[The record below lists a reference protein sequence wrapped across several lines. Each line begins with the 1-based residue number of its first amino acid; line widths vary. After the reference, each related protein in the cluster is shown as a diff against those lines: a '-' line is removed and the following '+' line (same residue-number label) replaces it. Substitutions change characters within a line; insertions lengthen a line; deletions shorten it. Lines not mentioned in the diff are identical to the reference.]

1 MKYKLYKNI
10 TLPLKN
16 VFSIVLLQGLSGDQ
30 YVQQLY
36 CLFSQVYFMIFERGR
51 IYLRGKHKCTIL
63 IPGAVGRSHVSPWFL
78 NLGLT

>member
-1 MKYKLYKNI
+1 MKYKLYKDI

-36 CLFSQVYFMIFERGR
+36 CLFSQV
-51 IYLRGKHKCTIL
+51 
-63 IPGAVGRSHVSPWFL
+63 
-78 NLGLT
+78 